1 MSKIAFFGGSF
12 NPPNKI
18 HYEIAKTVLKHLN
31 MDEFY
36 FVPVGNYYVKNE
48 LIDVR
53 YRYDML
59 KKMCENKENILVSDI
74 TINETRNLKAIDIFK
89 KIEKKYIND
98 ELFFVMGADNFSNI
112 LTWKNASELIK
123 NYNII
128 VVERDNIN
136 VTNILE
142 NNKTLYNRIYVLNIK
157 DIMYE
162 KELKVNSTQIRK
174 IIKQQKKLECVKDFL
189 DEKVIEYIYN
199 KRLYI

>member
-1 MSKIAFFGGSF
+1 
-12 NPPNKI
+12 
-18 HYEIAKTVLKHLN
+18 
-31 MDEFY
+31 
-36 FVPVGNYYVKNE
+36 
-48 LIDVR
+48 
-53 YRYDML
+53 
-59 KKMCENKENILVSDI
+59 
-74 TINETRNLKAIDIFK
+74 
-89 KIEKKYIND
+89 
-98 ELFFVMGADNFSNI
+98 MGADNFSNI

>member
-1 MSKIAFFGGSF
+1 
-12 NPPNKI
+12 
-18 HYEIAKTVLKHLN
+18 
-31 MDEFY
+31 
-36 FVPVGNYYVKNE
+36 
-48 LIDVR
+48 
-53 YRYDML
+53 
-59 KKMCENKENILVSDI
+59 
-74 TINETRNLKAIDIFK
+74 
-89 KIEKKYIND
+89 
-98 ELFFVMGADNFSNI
+98 MGADNFSNI

-128 VVERDNIN
+128 VIERDNIN

-157 DIMYE
+157 DIMHE

>member
-1 MSKIAFFGGSF
+1 
-12 NPPNKI
+12 
-18 HYEIAKTVLKHLN
+18 
-31 MDEFY
+31 
-36 FVPVGNYYVKNE
+36 
-48 LIDVR
+48 
-53 YRYDML
+53 
-59 KKMCENKENILVSDI
+59 MCENKENILVSDI